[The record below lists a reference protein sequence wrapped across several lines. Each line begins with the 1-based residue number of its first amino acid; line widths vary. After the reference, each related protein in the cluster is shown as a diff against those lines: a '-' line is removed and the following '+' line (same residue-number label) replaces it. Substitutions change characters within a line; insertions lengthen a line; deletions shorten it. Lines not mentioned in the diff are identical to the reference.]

1 MPGSA
6 GSHDEEDNMDY
17 IVKRLMELQDLKYR
31 DFHSKLMPGI
41 DKELVIGVRTPQLR
55 KLAKDLVREDKDT
68 ALEFMCRLPHK
79 YYEENNLHGIF
90 IGLLAKSPAEAI
102 EMIDMLLPY
111 VDNWATCD
119 LLPPK
124 IFKKDL
130 PLVRKS
136 IMPWLESDQVYR
148 VRFAIVTMLGYFL
161 EEEFRREDLEIL
173 AKIKSEEYYINM
185 AVAWYY
191 SYALIKQ
198 YDETIKL
205 FEAKTL
211 DKWIQNKS
219 IQKAVESYRISPERK
234 EYLKTLKKK
243 DD

>member
-55 KLAKDLVREDKDT
+55 KLAKDLVRV
-68 ALEFMCRLPHK
+68 
-79 YYEENNLHGIF
+79 
-90 IGLLAKSPAEAI
+90 LAKSPAEAI

-161 EEEFRREDLEIL
+161 EEEFRREDLETL